1 MQLVMK
7 PDGGEIYASN
17 FDAGSVVVINTAIC
31 ALNGSFSVGRNPI
44 RGAIS
49 RDGQRLYVANYG
61 SNTVSVLDPPNN
73 RSVIASIAVGA
84 QPESLYLTADDLY
97 LFVLNSGSNDVSVV
111 RTDAVGSGSNALF
124 AVIATGANP
133 SAIVAK

>member
-1 MQLVMK
+1 
-7 PDGGEIYASN
+7 
-17 FDAGSVVVINTAIC
+17 
-31 ALNGSFSVGRNPI
+31 
-44 RGAIS
+44 
-49 RDGQRLYVANYG
+49 
-61 SNTVSVLDPPNN
+61 VLDPPNN

-84 QPESLYLTADDLY
+84 QPESLYLTPDDLY

-124 AVIATGANP
+124 AVIPTGANP